1 MKEQRSNNKK
11 RRIENEEQVRN
22 GPIIAVLFF
31 LSILLFANSS
41 FTAESTELSV
51 IEKAADFKFIN
62 QDNQEITLS
71 QFLGRVKVVTFIYA
85 KCHQAR
91 VCPLT
96 TKNFKKLQDSLE
108 GSLDKNTVILSI
120 SFDAEFDTPG
130 MLKKY
135 AQLYDADFHNWHF
148 LTGDKAAIE
157 KTCQDYKFIAEK
169 QDDGTF
175 RHSAITF
182 LIDQNNNIR
191 KIYFS
196 NLWSPEEIKQDIMAL
211 LSIENAD

>member
-1 MKEQRSNNKK
+1 MMVNFLKILAK
-11 RRIENEEQVRN
+11 
-22 GPIIAVLFF
+22 IIVLINLAAIF
-31 LSILLFANSS
+31 SFA
-41 FTAESTELSV
+41 AEAPELPV
-51 IEKAADFKFIN
+51 IEKAADFKLIN

-71 QFLGRVKVVTFIYA
+71 QFLGRVKVVTFIYIR
-85 KCHQAR
+85 CHQAS

-96 TKNFKKLQDSLE
+96 TKHLKKLQDSLE
-108 GSLDKNTVILSI
+108 GNLDKNTVILSI

-135 AQLYDADFHNWHF
+135 AQLYDVDFHNWHF
-148 LTGDKAAIE
+148 LTGDKTAIE

-169 QDDGTF
+169 EEGGTF

-196 NLWSPEEIKQDIMAL
+196 NLWAPEEIKRDIMAL
-211 LSIENAD
+211 LSNENIA

>member
-1 MKEQRSNNKK
+1 MVSFP
-11 RRIENEEQVRN
+11 RILTKVIVLINLV
-22 GPIIAVLFF
+22 AVF
-31 LSILLFANSS
+31 SFA
-41 FTAESTELSV
+41 AEAPELPV
-51 IEKAADFKFIN
+51 IEKAADFKLIN
-62 QDNQEITLS
+62 QDNQEISLS
-71 QFLGRVKVVTFIYA
+71 QFLGKVKVVTFIYVR
-85 KCHQAR
+85 CHQAS

-108 GSLDKNTVILSI
+108 GGLDKNTVILSI
-120 SFDAEFDTPG
+120 SFDPESDTPA

-135 AQLYDADFHNWHF
+135 AQLYDVDFHNWHF
-148 LTGDKAAIE
+148 LTGDKTAIE

-169 QDDGTF
+169 EENDTF

-196 NLWSPEEIKQDIMAL
+196 NQWTPEEIKQDIMAL
-211 LSIENAD
+211 LLPKKDAK

>member
-1 MKEQRSNNKK
+1 MMVSFP
-11 RRIENEEQVRN
+11 RILTK
-22 GPIIAVLFF
+22 IIVLINLAAVF
-31 LSILLFANSS
+31 SFA
-41 FTAESTELSV
+41 AEIPELPV
-51 IEKAADFKFIN
+51 IEKAADFKLIN

-71 QFLGRVKVVTFIYA
+71 QFLGRVKVVTFIYVR
-85 KCHQAR
+85 CHQAS

-96 TKNFKKLQDSLE
+96 TKNLKKLQDSLE
-108 GSLDKNTVILSI
+108 GGLDKNTVIFSI
-120 SFDAEFDTPG
+120 SFDPESDTPA

-135 AQLYDADFHNWHF
+135 AQLYGVDFNNWHF

-157 KTCQDYKFIAEK
+157 KACQDYKFIADKNKE
-169 QDDGTF
+169 DDTF

-196 NLWSPEEIKQDIMAL
+196 NQWAPEEIKQDITAL
-211 LSIENAD
+211 LLIKNET